1 MAKKEEEERLEAEAL
16 ALALGQEGDHLAAD
30 ALATRPEEEEVL
42 AGPHRSGS
50 TERGRGGPRS

>member
-1 MAKKEEEERLEAEAL
+1 LAKKEEEERLEAEAL
-16 ALALGQEGDHLAAD
+16 ALGQEGDRLAAD